1 MIRSNPTPP
10 PPDAERLINQALV
23 QSVQIPPQTTKEGTV
38 NGFFGIGAERGSIL
52 PPRGTRQREL
62 QLKAM
67 YFWDEMNLI
76 RGAFTN
82 IAKIIASV
90 GWEITGD
97 EDEDDKPAVSA
108 LARMQG
114 WRLRRNTGVE
124 YFQEV
129 FRQSNFGAG
138 WGALITQVILDFL
151 RYDAGAYIEVIGQGE
166 GFKPLLGPV
175 MGLAHLDPL
184 HCYPTGDP
192 IYPCVYYDRY
202 GGMHIMHHTRVI
214 RLVDMDDGDDRRPGY
229 GDSALSRS
237 ASIAM
242 QELWMSRYIT
252 GRLDDQSPPGFDI
265 MGGITKKE
273 MEAAEIRYRAEQ
285 GTDTRPIWGR
295 RLRYYTPDPSILP
308 KIESYDFQ
316 ASPENFDWEKYTNI
330 EVDRLAN
337 AIGVDRQE
345 IMQLMGG
352 NIGSGQQSVVLNQKS
367 KGKTIGFVFQQ
378 LERKLNDLL
387 PVEFTFEFKA
397 RDTQESLEDAQIGQT
412 WAAAVASMGAA
423 LSPQEQRTLLADN
436 VEAVRDAI
444 ANTKEAGDVFQ
455 QATIAEDDTPGSA
468 PVAPQAADG
477 QAPNTPQVNVNDD
490 VVDEIGAKAITQKDY
505 ATTQAMFVQDVA
517 DLLRSAVTPNPY
529 LDRRAF
535 GVTMRSFLKNY
546 GLKAYKDGLSQG
558 GVNVDT
564 LDPDDNAAYMR
575 VFMEQSQYITGL
587 AEDVFVKKA
596 VTPANAQS
604 RAMMW
609 GKSLEAFDMAGL
621 VSADRNGM
629 RIWRR
634 NLLKDSCVDCIR
646 LEGQV
651 HRVKTWY
658 AHKWLPR
665 SSRLKCFGAY
675 CGCSLEKTTERA
687 RGRF

>member
-1 MIRSNPTPP
+1 MNGS
-10 PPDAERLINQALV
+10 PPDSEQLINQALV

-138 WGALITQVILDFL
+138 WGTLITQVILDFL

-202 GGMHIMHHTRVI
+202 GGMHILHHTRVI
-214 RLVDMDDGDDRRPGY
+214 RLMDMDDGDDRRPGY

-252 GRLDDQSPPGFDI
+252 ARLDDNPAPGLTLI
-265 MGGITKKE
+265 GGITKAE
-273 MEAAEIRYRAEQ
+273 WERTDQQYIAAQ
-285 GTDTRPIWGR
+285 STDRGPIWGR
-295 RLRYYTPDPSILP
+295 RKFYFTPDPTQAVP
-308 KIESYDFQ
+308 RVESFEFQ
-316 ASPENFDWEKYTNI
+316 ASPENFSYRDYTDI
-330 EVDRLAN
+330 LVDRLAN

-345 IMQLMGG
+345 IMELMGG
-352 NIGSGQQSVVLNQKS
+352 NIGSGQQSVVLNQKA
-367 KGKTIGFVFQQ
+367 KGKTIGFIFQQ

-397 RDTQESLEDAQIGQT
+397 RDNQEDLENAQKDQVIAVTATSLAG
-412 WAAAVASMGAA
+412 V
-423 LSPQEQRTLLADN
+423 LSPDEQRTYVSN
-436 VEAVRDAI
+436 TSETIRDAI
-444 ANTKEAGDVFQ
+444 TNTPRANDVFQ

-477 QAPNTPQVNVNDD
+477 QAPNTPQVNINDD
-490 VVDEIGAKAITQKDY
+490 VEDEIGAKAITQKDY

-546 GLKAYKDGLSQG
+546 GLKGIKDGLQVG

-564 LDPDDNAAYMR
+564 LDPEDNTTYMQI
-575 VFMEQSQYITGL
+575 FMEQSQYISGL
-587 AEDVFVKKA
+587 ADDVFKNKTI
-596 VTPANAQS
+596 TPQNAYL
-604 RAMMW
+604 RAQMW
-609 GKSLEAFDMAGL
+609 TKSLQPFYDAG
-621 VSADRNGM
+621 VASADGNGM
-629 RIWRR
+629 YLWKI
-634 NLLKDSCVDCIR
+634 NILKDHCVSC
-646 LEGQV
+646 LAMAGQV
-651 HRVKTWY
+651 HRFKTY
-658 AHKWLPR
+658 VRRRVLPK
-665 SSRLKCFGAY
+665 SNKLKCGGGGL
-675 CGCSLEKTTERA
+675 CGCELIKTMERA
-687 RGRF
+687 RGRFF

>member
-1 MIRSNPTPP
+1 MTLSRNGNAP
-10 PPDAERLINQALV
+10 PPDAERLINRALE
-23 QSVQIPPQTTKEGTV
+23 QSIQVPPQTTKEGTV
-38 NGFFGIGAERGSIL
+38 NGFFGVGAERGSIL
-52 PPRGTRQREL
+52 PPRGTRAREL
-62 QLKAM
+62 QLKAL

-97 EDEDDKPAVSA
+97 HEDESNQAAVSS

-114 WRLRRNTGVE
+114 LRLRRNTGVE
-124 YFQEV
+124 YFQEI

-138 WGALITQVILDFL
+138 WGSLITQVVLDFL
-151 RYDAGAYIEVIGQGE
+151 RYDAGAYIEVIGQGN
-166 GFKPLLGPV
+166 GFQALQGPV

-252 GRLDDQSPPGFDI
+252 ARLDDQPSPGLTFI
-265 MGGITKKE
+265 GGITK
-273 MEAAEIRYRAEQ
+273 AEWDKTDQQYISQQ
-285 GTDTRPIWGR
+285 GTDRGPVWGR
-295 RLRYYTPDPSILP
+295 RKFYFTPDPTIMP
-308 KIESYDFQ
+308 KIESADFQ
-316 ASPENFDWEKYTNI
+316 ANPENFNYRDYTDI

-352 NIGSGQQSVVLNQKS
+352 NIGSAGQSLVLNQKS
-367 KGKTIGFVFQQ
+367 KGKTIGFLFQQ
-378 LERKLNDLL
+378 LERRLNDLL
-387 PVEFTFEFKA
+387 PIEFTFEFKA

-423 LSPQEQRTLLADN
+423 LSPEEQRTLLADN
-436 VEAVRDAI
+436 IEAVRDAI
-444 ANTKEAGDVFQ
+444 ANTPEANDVFQ
-455 QATIAEDDTPGSA
+455 QAIIAQDDTPGSA
-468 PVAPQAADG
+468 PAAPQLN
-477 QAPNTPQVNVNDD
+477 APTVRVNDD
-490 VVDEIGAKAITQKDY
+490 VEDEIGAKSIGQKDY
-505 ATTQAMFVQDVA
+505 ATTQAMFVQDVR
-517 DLLRSAVTPNPY
+517 DLLMSAITPNPY

-558 GVNVDT
+558 GVNVEA
-564 LDPDDNAAYMR
+564 LDPDDNAEYMR
-575 VFMEQSQYITGL
+575 VFVEQSQYVSGF

-596 VTPANAQS
+596 VNAGNIQD
-604 RAMMW
+604 RALMW
-609 GKSLEAFDMAGL
+609 GKSLQAFNDEGL
-621 VSADRNGM
+621 ASADANGM
-629 RIWRR
+629 YMYRR
-634 NLLKDSCVDCIR
+634 GLTSDSCVDCR
-646 LEGQV
+646 HLDGQV
-651 HRVKTWY
+651 HRLKTF
-658 AHKWLPR
+658 KKRGKMPR
-665 SSRLKCFGAY
+665 SNRLACKGYRCLCY
-675 CGCSLEKTTERA
+675 LERTTERA

>member
-1 MIRSNPTPP
+1 MIRSNTPP
-10 PPDAERLINQALV
+10 PPDAERLVSRALET
-23 QSVQIPPQTTKEGTV
+23 SVQIPPQTTKEGTV
-38 NGFFGIGAERGSIL
+38 NGFFGVGAERGSIL

-62 QLKAM
+62 QLKAL

-90 GWEITGD
+90 GWEITGGD
-97 EDEDDKPAVSA
+97 ENEDNQAAVSS
-108 LARMQG
+108 LARLQG
-114 WRLRRNTGVE
+114 FRLRRNTGVE

-129 FRQSNFGAG
+129 FRQSNFGSG
-138 WGALITQVILDFL
+138 WGSLITQVILDFL

-202 GGMHIMHHTRVI
+202 GGMHILHHTRVI
-214 RLVDMDDGDDRRPGY
+214 RLVDMEDGDDRRPGY

-242 QELWMSRYIT
+242 NELWMNRYIT
-252 GRLDDQSPPGFDI
+252 ARLDDNPSPGLTLI
-265 MGGITKKE
+265 GGITKQEWDK
-273 MEAAEIRYRAEQ
+273 
-285 GTDTRPIWGR
+285 TDTQFNQQQSMDRGPVWGR
-295 RLRYYTPDPSILP
+295 RKFYFTPDPDIMP
-308 KIESYDFQ
+308 KIESVDFQ
-316 ASPENFDWEKYTNI
+316 APPENFDWEKYTSI
-330 EVDRLAN
+330 DVDRLAN

-352 NIGSGQQSVVLNQKS
+352 NIGSGQQSLVLNQKS
-367 KGKTIGFVFQQ
+367 KGKTIGFIFQQ

-387 PVEFTFEFKA
+387 PPEYTFEFKA

-423 LSPQEQRTLLADN
+423 LSPEEQRTLLADN
-436 VEAVRDAI
+436 IEAVRDAI
-444 ANTKEAGDVFQ
+444 ANTPEANDVFQ
-455 QATIAEDDTPGSA
+455 QAVIAVDDTPGSA
-468 PVAPQAADG
+468 PVAPQDPAT
-477 QAPNTPQVNVNDD
+477 APRVNVNDD
-490 VVDEIGAKAITQKDY
+490 VEDEINTKAQKDY
-505 ATTQAMFVQDVA
+505 ATTQAMFIQDVT
-517 DLLRSAVTPNPY
+517 DLLLSTTTPNPY

-575 VFMEQSQYITGL
+575 VFIEQSQYVNGL
-587 AEDVFVKKA
+587 AEDVFKKKA
-596 VTPANAQS
+596 ITRQNAHD
-604 RAMMW
+604 RAVMW

-634 NLLKDSCVDCIR
+634 NVLKDSCPDCVR

-675 CGCSLEKTTERA
+675 CGCSLEKTTEKA